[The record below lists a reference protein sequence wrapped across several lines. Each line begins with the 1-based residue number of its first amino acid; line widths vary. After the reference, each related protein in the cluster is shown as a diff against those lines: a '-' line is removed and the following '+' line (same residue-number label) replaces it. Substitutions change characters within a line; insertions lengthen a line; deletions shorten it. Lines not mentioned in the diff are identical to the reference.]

1 MPKSERIIGGVA
13 NIYLD
18 LNTGK
23 SKDRGS
29 GRRGIFVQRR
39 LLPPHPTGRG
49 MWFNNVF
56 VDWYAGMVEM
66 IVCGDTLFVPEHM
79 EGQRGCTGH

>member
-1 MPKSERIIGGVA
+1 
-13 NIYLD
+13 
-18 LNTGK
+18 
-23 SKDRGS
+23 
-29 GRRGIFVQRR
+29 
-39 LLPPHPTGRG
+39 